1 MPAILGQISRR
12 KVERD
17 PPRRK
22 IQSGIENGTA
32 HPVLALLDRP
42 LRQPHQRQG
51 RQAVGQMRF
60 NSNRRG
66 FHPDLGTTM
75 DDSQRHG
82 SFLDMSDGRVSC
94 FICGMGVRGE
104 WIQGV
109 SGTRKTDIC
118 FGCVEMP

>member
-1 MPAILGQISRR
+1 
-12 KVERD
+12 
-17 PPRRK
+17 
-22 IQSGIENGTA
+22 
-32 HPVLALLDRP
+32 
-42 LRQPHQRQG
+42 
-51 RQAVGQMRF
+51 MRF

-94 FICGMGVRGE
+94 FIYGVGVRGE

-109 SGTRKTDIC
+109 SGVTALSILTNWLKLLE
-118 FGCVEMP
+118 VPPYLLSALS

>member
-1 MPAILGQISRR
+1 
-12 KVERD
+12 
-17 PPRRK
+17 
-22 IQSGIENGTA
+22 
-32 HPVLALLDRP
+32 
-42 LRQPHQRQG
+42 
-51 RQAVGQMRF
+51 MRF

-94 FICGMGVRGE
+94 FICGMGVSGE

-109 SGTRKTDIC
+109 SGARKTDIC
-118 FGCVEMP
+118 LVA

>member
-1 MPAILGQISRR
+1 
-12 KVERD
+12 
-17 PPRRK
+17 
-22 IQSGIENGTA
+22 
-32 HPVLALLDRP
+32 
-42 LRQPHQRQG
+42 
-51 RQAVGQMRF
+51 RQAVGQMGF

-94 FICGMGVRGE
+94 FIYGMGVRGE

-109 SGTRKTDIC
+109 SEARTTDIYL
-118 FGCVEMP
+118 GCVEMP